1 MQCLAMGQALHAH
14 VLQEALE
21 QRMGRSGASVD
32 LAHAIDVLAALPPS
46 FSAAGPGQLSVRYC
60 AGASSTAVGLCCE
73 GSTSQAVHR
82 TRAAAA
88 WRFVEALPS
97 IAAMLSSL
105 ELESAGAS
113 ENLAVLCSSLRGL
126 ATALLEQLP
135 SFASA
140 DQLLAWLEAAGAAI
154 RLVQVLAQLRGRLAH
169 SSQPAAADRLS
180 EGLLS
185 GLWGPTATGAMLF
198 AEQHLLSLPRP
209 EL

>member
-21 QRMGRSGASVD
+21 QRMGRSGATVD

-46 FSAAGPGQLSVRYC
+46 FSAAGPGQLSGRYC

-88 WRFVEALPS
+88 WRFLEALPS

-154 RLVQVLAQLRGRLAH
+154 HLVQVLAQLRGRLAQ

-180 EGLLS
+180 EVRLS
-185 GLWGPTATGAMLF
+185 GLWGPAATGAILF
-198 AEQHLLSLPRP
+198 AEQHLLRLPRP